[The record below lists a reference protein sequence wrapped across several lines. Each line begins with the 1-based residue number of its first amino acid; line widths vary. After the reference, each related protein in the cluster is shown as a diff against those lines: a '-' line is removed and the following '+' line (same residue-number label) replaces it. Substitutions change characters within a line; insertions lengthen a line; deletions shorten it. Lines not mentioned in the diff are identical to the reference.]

1 MVSCKNS
8 SFYKFFPSQ
17 IKFCGGVLNSYN
29 QKKKPRSKI
38 LAFFIKADNYA
49 VVSIMV
55 PLFASIAVGAFGAG
69 AFAFT
74 D

>member
-1 MVSCKNS
+1 MAPFIRMKRKST
-8 SFYKFFPSQ
+8 
-17 IKFCGGVLNSYN
+17 
-29 QKKKPRSKI
+29 KKPRPKV

>member
-1 MVSCKNS
+1 MA
-8 SFYKFFPSQ
+8 
-17 IKFCGGVLNSYN
+17 SYDAGFLFAYWIELVTGFH
-29 QKKKPRSKI
+29 KKKPRSKI